1 MSLNKKINKICNN
14 PYLLISILGSKGYLN
29 WIPDYI
35 YLKLIY
41 KLKMNKSLNLS
52 APRSFNEKLQWLKIN
67 DRKPLY
73 TKLVDK
79 YGVREYIEEKIGEEY
94 LIPLI
99 GVYDK
104 FEDINFDSLP
114 NRFVLKTT
122 HDSGGVVVCKDK
134 DNFDVVKAKEK
145 LNKSLKRNYYNIWRE
160 WPYKNVKPKIICE
173 EFLET
178 KNGGLP
184 IDYKFHCFNG
194 VPDNVMLCVGRET
207 GKTKFYFFNK
217 EWKLLKY
224 NITGKEAPKD
234 FTLDKPEMMD
244 KMFEIA
250 KILSRDLTFVRVD
263 LYCENN
269 KIYFG
274 ELTFFPETGLDSNLL
289 EETDLALGDMIKIKG
304 DI

>member
-1 MSLNKKINKICNN
+1 MSLSKKISKIYKN
-14 PYLLISILGSKGYLN
+14 PYLLISILSSRGYLS
-29 WIPDYI
+29 WLPDKV
-35 YLKLIY
+35 YLKLVY
-41 KLKMNKSLNLS
+41 KLKMKKSLNLTN
-52 APRSFNEKLQWLKIN
+52 PCSFNEKLQWLKIN
-67 DRKPLY
+67 DRNTLY

-79 YGVREYIEEKIGEEY
+79 YSVREYIAEAIGEEY

-104 FEDINFDSLP
+104 FEDIDFDCLP
-114 NRFVLKTT
+114 NKFVLKTT

-134 DNFDVVKAKEK
+134 DNFDIDEAREK
-145 LNKSLKRNYYNIWRE
+145 LNKSLRRNYYNVWRE
-160 WPYKNVKPKIICE
+160 WPYKNVKPRIICE

-178 KNGGLP
+178 NHGGLP

-194 VPDNVMLCVGRET
+194 VPDNVMICLGRET
-207 GKTKFYFFNK
+207 GSTKFYFFNQQ
-217 EWKLLKY
+217 WNLLKY
-224 NITGKEAPKD
+224 NITGKMASQD
-234 FTLDKPEMMD
+234 FTFDKPEMMD

-250 KILSRDLTFVRVD
+250 RILSKELTFVRVD

-289 EETDLALGDMIKIKG
+289 EETDLAFGNMIKIKG
-304 DI
+304 EI